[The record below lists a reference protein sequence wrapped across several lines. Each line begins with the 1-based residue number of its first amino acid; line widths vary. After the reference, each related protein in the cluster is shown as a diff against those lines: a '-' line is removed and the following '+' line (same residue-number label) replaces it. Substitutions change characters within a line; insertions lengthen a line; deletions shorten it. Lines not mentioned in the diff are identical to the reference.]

1 MLSITDSFLLK
12 EKNFIFEFSGEL
24 QNTLFPA
31 NIKIGF
37 EASLKNN
44 GKIFGKLLLLSEDPI
59 STNDFINIFQQEL
72 ELEGIDKTTKMQII
86 LKDCNIQTC
95 NNKSDYSIE
104 CHFLLSEIILQN
116 ENFKKLSLSNISLHF
131 GLSNVFKINRYAP
144 PFSIIFKR
152 NNREIQTTKL
162 DGLEFSIFLG
172 MTKFYNYVGIE
183 EKERLM
189 TQYGQSLIT
198 SSISILVS
206 QNQLDLEEL
215 EKTSINSVDNVIAIN
230 SFIQGCRQDWN
241 FFLIEKDNKIIYIK
255 ILKKRQSFPFNFPLN
270 NGIVNFDYSNLLASF
285 EKSEYKENISL
296 ALDWYLDS
304 LSSEEIEFK
313 FLTMSTAL
321 ECILEPYHKK
331 NNTENILTNNDF
343 DILKKNIL
351 PQIYAILKLG
361 ENDKQ
366 EREKKNTLDSSFTNL
381 KRLSYAKK
389 IILILKQLN
398 INYDYVK
405 LNPNQIVRI
414 RNDIV
419 HRGKIGLE
427 YNKENLN
434 LIYKQYKALWSV
446 TIRIFLKLLNYSGK
460 YFDPYESKLE
470 YI

>member
-1 MLSITDSFLLK
+1 
-12 EKNFIFEFSGEL
+12 
-24 QNTLFPA
+24 
-31 NIKIGF
+31 
-37 EASLKNN
+37 
-44 GKIFGKLLLLSEDPI
+44 
-59 STNDFINIFQQEL
+59 
-72 ELEGIDKTTKMQII
+72 
-86 LKDCNIQTC
+86 
-95 NNKSDYSIE
+95 
-104 CHFLLSEIILQN
+104 
-116 ENFKKLSLSNISLHF
+116 
-131 GLSNVFKINRYAP
+131 
-144 PFSIIFKR
+144 
-152 NNREIQTTKL
+152 
-162 DGLEFSIFLG
+162 
-172 MTKFYNYVGIE
+172 
-183 EKERLM
+183 
-189 TQYGQSLIT
+189 
-198 SSISILVS
+198 
-206 QNQLDLEEL
+206 
-215 EKTSINSVDNVIAIN
+215 
-230 SFIQGCRQDWN
+230 
-241 FFLIEKDNKIIYIK
+241 
-255 ILKKRQSFPFNFPLN
+255 
-270 NGIVNFDYSNLLASF
+270 
-285 EKSEYKENISL
+285 
-296 ALDWYLDS
+296 
-304 LSSEEIEFK
+304 
-313 FLTMSTAL
+313 MSTAL